1 MKGRNLFL
9 TALLAIAAGI
19 ALIIFRNVVNS
30 ATLVTA
36 GGIFF
41 IATGVINMGLFIG
54 GRDKDG
60 NSRQGFISH
69 AFGWGASAAAMLL
82 GLAMLIFH
90 ERFVG
95 LVNFMFAVLIGV
107 AALYQLFLLIF
118 GSRPVKLPDWLFIA
132 PVLLAG
138 ASVFLFIPSTVA
150 TDPVVMLTTGIAFVV
165 FGTATLIESFFI
177 GSANRSALKAAK
189 AEAAKAEAA
198 KEEGKNGATAAEP
211 VALDPGTPEN
221 NPDTP
226 SRQP

>member
-19 ALIIFRNVVNS
+19 ALIIFRNVINS

-60 NSRQGFISH
+60 NSRQGFLSH

-138 ASVFLFIPSTVA
+138 ASVFLFIPVA